1 MNLQE
6 LIQLIYEND
15 IAELKKHR
23 DNGIDFSILDS
34 YTKGNL
40 LISYSSYGYEERYT
54 QTEMVIFLLDS
65 GIDVN
70 FQPNGIGNG
79 KSALHNAVG
88 KGHFEIVK
96 ALVEN
101 GAKVEIKDK
110 NGNTPLWNSVM
121 MFRGNE
127 RQIDI
132 IKYLISKGSSLDSKN
147 NHDKSPRNIINDIG
161 LGIDNGHN
169 QKEWDLRFLLN

>member
-6 LIQLIYEND
+6 LIKLIYENN
-15 IAELKKHR
+15 IPELKKYK
-23 DNGIDFSILDS
+23 NSGIDFSILDS

-40 LISYSSYGYEERYT
+40 LISYSGYGYEEHYT
-54 QTEMVIFLLDS
+54 QSEMVEYLLES

-70 FQPNGIGNG
+70 YQPNGRDNG
-79 KSALHNAVG
+79 KSALHKAVAN
-88 KGHFEIVK
+88 GHFELIK

-101 GAKVEIKDK
+101 GANVEIKDK

-121 MFRGNE
+121 MCRGKEKNIE
-127 RQIDI
+127 M
-132 IKYLISKGSSLDSKN
+132 IKFLVSKGSSFDTKN
-147 NHDKSPRNIINDIG
+147 NHDSSARDIINDIG

-169 QKEWDLRFLLN
+169 KKEWDLRYLLE